1 MEAALKAIG
10 ELPTG
15 QQIPLL
21 VETLI
26 DSQRAVK
33 DLQAKVQRLGAVEPE
48 TVEGIKPLNVS
59 GTQQVAKFTKSPTM
73 SVGMSF
79 SKYKFSVETWQRLVL
94 VPKKDQ
100 AILLVNSLPDDDYY
114 GGLKEIVVKNIG
126 WSAIQCEQGV
136 ENVLAD
142 LEKTIRSANFVRLMK
157 WEKKWVELEQGSQSI
172 EKHMLTLRQ
181 MVREAE
187 EDFDFVVPP
196 KMITSKMLSS
206 CNAVTPENIG
216 NIIANLDLAGDGR
229 NIDSKVERRLK
240 QYCNAVQQL
249 GAQQNDEVFLKEIDN
264 TGGRR
269 GSSEVFNDGSNKK
282 KESWE
287 EKRRR
292 CLERNLCYG
301 CEQPIYTVG
310 HRSAECPVSLAK
322 RAHYE
327 DRRKRKSH
335 GSGSA
340 SSLNFS
346 PVVHGSGS
354 VSSQDNSS

>member
-1 MEAALKAIG
+1 MEAALKA
-10 ELPTG
+10 
-15 QQIPLL
+15 
-21 VETLI
+21 
-26 DSQRAVK
+26 
-33 DLQAKVQRLGAVEPE
+33 
-48 TVEGIKPLNVS
+48 
-59 GTQQVAKFTKSPTM
+59 
-73 SVGMSF
+73 
-79 SKYKFSVETWQRLVL
+79 
-94 VPKKDQ
+94 
-100 AILLVNSLPDDDYY
+100 
-114 GGLKEIVVKNIG
+114 IVVKNIG

-136 ENVLAD
+136 ENVLAE

-157 WEKKWVELEQGSQSI
+157 WEKKWVDLEQGLQSI

-196 KMITSKMLSS
+196 KMITAKMLSS

-216 NIIANLDLAGDGR
+216 NIIAKLDLAGDGR

-249 GAQQNDEVFLKEIDN
+249 GAQQNDEVFFQETDN

-269 GSSEVFNDGSNKK
+269 GSSEVFNDGSEKK

-322 RAHYE
+322 RAFYE

-346 PVVHGSGS
+346 PVVKGSGS
-354 VSSQDNSS
+354 VSSQDNSSRSGTHQKVKITSRPRVKAPETVVSGEVNDLDILDVAMKSSGIQAASAQSTTDLEIHPREDESLFDMDEFEEEEGTKKKRRN